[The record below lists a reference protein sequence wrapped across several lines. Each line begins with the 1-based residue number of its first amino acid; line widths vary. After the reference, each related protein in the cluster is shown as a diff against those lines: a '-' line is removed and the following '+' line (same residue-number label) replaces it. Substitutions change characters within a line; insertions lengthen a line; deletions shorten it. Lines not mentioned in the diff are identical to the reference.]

1 MARMIGNTRF
11 FVIATIFT
19 VVAIVGIGA
28 LAVKADSGSG
38 SASASSDAS
47 QAATTDVPDKDK
59 NEKPP
64 VPVRVAQ
71 VASGSVS
78 SYITATANLVPENDV
93 KVLAEADGRVTR
105 LEAEEGDR
113 VRKGQLLATL
123 DRADAEILLQKA
135 TLRADNAR
143 AAYERATRL
152 AEENLVTQQDFDTTL
167 TDHKLAEQ
175 ELAEAR
181 WRLEKTEI
189 RAPFDGRLT
198 QRMITVGQHVT
209 PGAELFRVT
218 DFDPLVAR
226 VYLPEKDVLP
236 LREGRSVRITLEA
249 DEAVRFTGR
258 IRQIAPV
265 VDPGTGTVKVTVE
278 AGATPEM
285 VRPGCFVTI
294 DIVRETRAG
303 VLLLPREAVLQELQ
317 AAHVFVVVDGKAVK
331 REVTLGLEDGDNRQ
345 VLDGVAAGDRV
356 VVAGQGGLKNGTAV
370 EVVDAGSAG
379 PTPEVMAQL

>member
-1 MARMIGNTRF
+1 MARTITSTRF
-11 FVIATIFT
+11 FVLATLVA
-19 VVAIVGIGA
+19 VVAVVGIGT
-28 LAVKADSGSG
+28 LAVKADSGS
-38 SASASSDAS
+38 SSTATASNAKATAS
-47 QAATTDVPDKDK
+47 PDEAKKD
-59 NEKPP
+59 EKPP
-64 VPVRVAQ
+64 VPVRVAT
-71 VASGSVS
+71 VTSGSVS

-93 KVLAEADGRVTR
+93 KVLAEAEGRVTR
-105 LEAEEGDR
+105 LEVEEGDQ

-143 AAYERATRL
+143 TAYQRATRL

-209 PGAELFRVT
+209 PGVELFRVT

-236 LREGRSVRITLEA
+236 LRQGRQVRITLEA
-249 DEAVRFTGR
+249 DAAVHFAGR

-265 VDPGTGTVKVTVE
+265 VDTGTGTVKVTVE
-278 AGATPEM
+278 AGATPDT

-294 DIVRETRAG
+294 DIVRETRSD

-345 VLDGVAAGDRV
+345 VLDGVTAGDRV
-356 VVAGQGGLKNGTAV
+356 VVAGQGSLKDGATV
-370 EVVDAGSAG
+370 SVIDAASAS
-379 PTPEVMAQL
+379 PSRDVMARL